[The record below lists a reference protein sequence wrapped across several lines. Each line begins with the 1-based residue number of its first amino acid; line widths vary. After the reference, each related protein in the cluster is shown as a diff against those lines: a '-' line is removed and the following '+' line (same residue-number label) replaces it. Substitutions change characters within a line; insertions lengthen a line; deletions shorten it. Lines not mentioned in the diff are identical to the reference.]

1 MLLLCL
7 ACCTLQHAARRV
19 VVPAALSSPAAL
31 VGPCRLDQSRWV
43 QTFGRAPMMRH
54 ARARVF
60 RTALQILL
68 AELGDGNFL
77 DIALGDRM
85 MLAMMSMVL
94 GPLPASS
101 GACLHCCEHAGI
113 WRDIV

>member
-31 VGPCRLDQSRWV
+31 VGPCRV

-54 ARARVF
+54 ARARVS

>member
-1 MLLLCL
+1 
-7 ACCTLQHAARRV
+7 
-19 VVPAALSSPAAL
+19 
-31 VGPCRLDQSRWV
+31 
-43 QTFGRAPMMRH
+43 MMRH

-101 GACLHCCEHAGI
+101 GACLHCCDVLCYAANMLASGATLC
-113 WRDIV
+113 R